1 MRALPELDLLSQV
14 WMLQYDVPACIIV
27 LKYTLFVLSLFRMD
41 SELAFV
47 NFLEGASL
55 TTVNYVND
63 R

>member
-14 WMLQYDVPACIIV
+14 WMLQYDVTACILV